1 MECSRQEYW
10 SRLPFPSPGDLPYPG
25 IEPESPELQA
35 DSLGSEPPGK
45 LKPGGSAAA
54 QVAAGAQPHPPPC
67 PKTFEPHQLKRRLSA
82 TVGSPRTT

>member
-10 SRLPFPSPGDLPYPG
+10 SGLAFPSPGDLPYPG

-67 PKTFEPHQLKRRLSA
+67 PQ
-82 TVGSPRTT
+82 GI